1 MDEILKKYQ
10 DQLDQAIKFSEK
22 INRQKSYL
30 VDLLIKDK
38 SPSSSVIIGKYLDW
52 LEESEPIGNTE
63 QLPVVCNKCNDTKW
77 VCENHPDQEAHEC
90 KYCGGA
96 GMRCECTKKASEK

>member
-38 SPSSSVIIGKYLDW
+38 SQASSVMIGKYLNW
-52 LEESEPIGNTE
+52 LEEDEGVT
-63 QLPVVCNKCNDTKW
+63 
-77 VCENHPDQEAHEC
+77 
-90 KYCGGA
+90 
-96 GMRCECTKKASEK
+96 

>member
-52 LEESEPIGNTE
+52 LDENE
-63 QLPVVCNKCNDTKW
+63 VVKN
-77 VCENHPDQEAHEC
+77 EA
-90 KYCGGA
+90 
-96 GMRCECTKKASEK
+96 

>member
-10 DQLDQAIKFSEK
+10 DQLDQAIKLADK

-38 SPSSSVIIGKYLDW
+38 SQASNQIIDKYLNW
-52 LEESEPIGNTE
+52 LEEDEEKN
-63 QLPVVCNKCNDTKW
+63 
-77 VCENHPDQEAHEC
+77 EA
-90 KYCGGA
+90 
-96 GMRCECTKKASEK
+96 